1 MIRKPCWQGLCG
13 NIAQALL
20 WNLSTCIRRLCRNF
34 HIVGRAASLSVSQ
47 FAFIV
52 CPVSAIQQSTM
63 AMKYNSSQCLRT
75 KRNKHNNA
83 STNVPFL
90 PAILLLKLFAL
101 HIFFFLFCYHF
112 FFLSILSVRR
122 WYLCLFCITLEYEK
136 KNSMQSNEN
145 RRIKR
150 NNGKCASRSLSC
162 RHNRAIA
169 TDSRLRS
176 VHNNNICLQL
186 NKYYS

>member
-1 MIRKPCWQGLCG
+1 MITCWNAIVQFYCYSWNRTNIRIIGREQMIRKPCWQGLCG

-136 KNSMQSNEN
+136 KIVCNQTKTEE
-145 RRIKR
+145 
-150 NNGKCASRSLSC
+150 
-162 RHNRAIA
+162 
-169 TDSRLRS
+169 
-176 VHNNNICLQL
+176 
-186 NKYYS
+186 

>member
-101 HIFFFLFCYHF
+101 HIFFFFYFAIISF
-112 FFLSILSVRR
+112 FFPF
-122 WYLCLFCITLEYEK
+122 CLFVAGIFVCFVSPWNIK
-136 KNSMQSNEN
+136 K
-145 RRIKR
+145 K
-150 NNGKCASRSLSC
+150 
-162 RHNRAIA
+162 
-169 TDSRLRS
+169 
-176 VHNNNICLQL
+176 
-186 NKYYS
+186 